1 MQTGNTGSLTTVSC
15 QRPAAPVSRLLR
27 PCPFWTRAGWVG
39 TMRELMRL
47 PFRLGRQQL
56 TKHHPHRWT
65 ILLVL
70 LLGADGVLAAEPAL
84 PTHVVTRIDRDLVLS
99 GKADDPLWQQAAV
112 IMLTDADTGNSP
124 QLTTTV
130 RLLYNQQYLY
140 VAYVCAA
147 DTLRATLTKR
157 DGPLYT
163 EDVVE
168 TFLAPSGS
176 FRSFYEIE
184 VSPLNTILDSY
195 QLSYSRPDGSYR
207 KLYFNPAYTCA
218 DLLTKVFVE
227 GVPNQAHGAK
237 SWTVEMAIPFTSIV
251 GRDNIVP
258 NPGDRWRANFCRID
272 FAAPDKPAFSS
283 WSPLGGHDFNRSY
296 RFGWIEFK

>member
-1 MQTGNTGSLTTVSC
+1 MTPLSK
-15 QRPAAPVSRLLR
+15 R
-27 PCPFWTRAGWVG
+27 
-39 TMRELMRL
+39 
-47 PFRLGRQQL
+47 
-56 TKHHPHRWT
+56 HPHLWM
-65 ILLVL
+65 ILVAL
-70 LLGADGVLAAEPAL
+70 LLGTAGSPAAETQGAGAEGAFPAY
-84 PTHVVTRIDRDLVLS
+84 TVTRVDRDLVLS

-112 IMLTDADTGNSP
+112 ITLADADTGKP
-124 QLTTTV
+124 PHQATTV
-130 RLLYNQQYLY
+130 RLLYNQKYLY

-147 DTLRATLTKR
+147 DTVRATLAKR
-157 DGPLYT
+157 DEPLYT

-195 QLSYSRPDGSYR
+195 QLSYSLEDGSYR
-207 KLYFNPAYTCA
+207 KLYFNKDYTCV
-218 DLLTKVFVE
+218 DLQTKVFVD
-227 GVPNQAHGAK
+227 GVLNQAGGAK
-237 SWTVEMAIPFTSIV
+237 RWTVEKAIPFTSIV

-258 NPGDRWRANFCRID
+258 NPGDRWRANFCRIV
-272 FAAPDKPAFSS
+272 FSTPDKPAFSS

>member
-1 MQTGNTGSLTTVSC
+1 MKANFKKRSASVL
-15 QRPAAPVSRLLR
+15 AFA
-27 PCPFWTRAGWVG
+27 
-39 TMRELMRL
+39 
-47 PFRLGRQQL
+47 
-56 TKHHPHRWT
+56 
-65 ILLVL
+65 VL
-70 LLGADGVLAAEPAL
+70 LLGTAWSPATEPQAAAPEAAL
-84 PTHVVTRIDRDLVLS
+84 PIQAVQRIDRDLVLS

-112 IMLTDADTGNSP
+112 ITLADADTGKP
-124 QLTTTV
+124 PHQATTV
-130 RLLYNQQYLY
+130 RLLYNQKYLY

-147 DTLRATLTKR
+147 DTVRATLSKR
-157 DGPLYT
+157 DEPLYT

-195 QLSYSRPDGSYR
+195 QLSYSLTDGSYR
-207 KLYFNPAYTCA
+207 KLSFNPAYTCT
-218 DLLTKVFVE
+218 DLLTKVFVD
-227 GVPNQAHGAK
+227 GVLNQARGAK
-237 SWTVEMAIPFTSIV
+237 RWTVEKAIPFTSIV

-258 NPGDRWRANFCRID
+258 NAGDRWRANFCRID
-272 FAAPDKPAFSS
+272 FSAPDEPAFSS

>member
-1 MQTGNTGSLTTVSC
+1 MSLPLS
-15 QRPAAPVSRLLR
+15 
-27 PCPFWTRAGWVG
+27 TRWA
-39 TMRELMRL
+39 
-47 PFRLGRQQL
+47 
-56 TKHHPHRWT
+56 
-65 ILLVL
+65 ILYAL
-70 LLGADGVLAAEPAL
+70 LLGAAGAPAAETPMAGVEAVL
-84 PTHVVTRIDRDLVLS
+84 PTLAVTRVDRDLVLS

-112 IMLTDADTGNSP
+112 ITLADADTGASP
-124 QLTTTV
+124 LQATTV
-130 RLLYNQQYLY
+130 RLLYSQKYLY

-147 DTLRATLTKR
+147 DTVRATLAKR
-157 DGPLYT
+157 DDPLYT

-195 QLSYSRPDGSYR
+195 QLSYSLADGSYR
-207 KLYFNPAYTCA
+207 KLYFNPAYTC
-218 DLLTKVFVE
+218 DGLLTKVSVD
-227 GVPNQAHGAK
+227 GVLNQAHGSK

-258 NPGDRWRANFCRID
+258 NPGDRWRANFGRID
-272 FAAPDKPAFSS
+272 FSAPDKPAFSS